1 MQRLIPV
8 LRADSWV
15 SPYPVACG
23 RWAVCSVLGS
33 LPFQPGF
40 SYQGN
45 LLWACCLETRRQTR
59 SGVVFELEEG
69 RLMGPPEIL
78 HDFYFRFALW
88 PRDTSFGI
96 VFGKFK
102 FEVKRE

>member
-23 RWAVCSVLGS
+23 HWAVCSVLGS

-45 LLWACCLETRRQTR
+45 LLWACCLETRSQTDKVW
-59 SGVVFELEEG
+59 SGFRVAG
-69 RLMGPPEIL
+69 RETNGTSR
-78 HDFYFRFALW
+78 DFA
-88 PRDTSFGI
+88 
-96 VFGKFK
+96 
-102 FEVKRE
+102 

>member
-1 MQRLIPV
+1 M
-8 LRADSWV
+8 
-15 SPYPVACG
+15 
-23 RWAVCSVLGS
+23 
-33 LPFQPGF
+33 
-40 SYQGN
+40 
-45 LLWACCLETRRQTR
+45 
-59 SGVVFELEEG
+59 VFELQEG
-69 RLMGPPEIL
+69 RLMGPAEIL